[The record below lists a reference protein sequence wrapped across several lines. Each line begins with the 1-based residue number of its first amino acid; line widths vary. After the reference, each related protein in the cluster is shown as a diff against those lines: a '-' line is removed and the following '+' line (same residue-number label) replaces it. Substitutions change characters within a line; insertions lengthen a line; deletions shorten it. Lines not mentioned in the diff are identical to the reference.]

1 MSAILSGT
9 LKNGVDTPLLGFSV
23 FQMHD
28 AEECER
34 SVYDAIHPAYRLIAT
49 AAARGNE
56 ASAGPNRYRSSK
68 RIAA

>member
-9 LKNGVDTPLLGFSV
+9 MKNGVDTPLLGFGV
-23 FQMHD
+23 FQMND

-34 SVYDAIHPAYRLIAT
+34 SVYDAIQTAYRLIAT
-49 AAARGNE
+49 AAACGNE
-56 ASAGPNRYRSSK
+56 ASAGPNSHRPSR